1 MPVQP
6 AARVSVSRAT
16 SRRVRAAPLAAR
28 AAAPSTRKSVT
39 PSAVGPANAA
49 ESRYDACRP
58 LRIRNWLKA
67 RVPSVYERLTGQR
80 PWEELR
86 RLRELQWRP
95 AAELEAR
102 ALEKLRAIVSHA
114 HAHVPHYRDLL
125 RRAAVEPGEI
135 HSIADL
141 SRIPISR
148 KADLRSDPTGRVLAA
163 NLPARR
169 RATGSTAGSTGMPFR
184 FFTDRATAEVWL
196 GSYMLFR
203 EWANAPFGSRML
215 WIPGPAHASA
225 AAKSLAWMRAGAT
238 SLALGER
245 TIRLSDFEPDVA
257 ELCGR
262 IRRSVGEGGFAIWGF
277 PSYIARIAKEL
288 LESGA
293 ELPSSSSGRVHVR
306 GDAVPAQ
313 PPRDRGSVP
322 LPHRQPLLGLGS
334 APHGADVPGL
344 PRPAPREQSARSC
357 GWCGRTARR
366 RPRASLGEAIR
377 PVRGA
382 GDTRVGG
389 RVRGREVTEVCLPD
403 DRQPDQIVRTPQRL
417 GPDARLLE
425 SLPVEGHVGHRV
437 PDDRAELGEA
447 SGLERFRGLPLERS
461 EPPVLRQ
468 APAAGQPSV
477 KGKHDL
483 RDQPSVHGRASR
495 VPQRMPA
502 VNRPSRRSAGRP
514 RRPRRTPRERRA
526 APARAR
532 GSRGPRS
539 GRTRRP
545 SRDGR
550 AGRASPSSRPG
561 RRRW

>member
-1 MPVQP
+1 M
-6 AARVSVSRAT
+6 
-16 SRRVRAAPLAAR
+16 
-28 AAAPSTRKSVT
+28 
-39 PSAVGPANAA
+39 
-49 ESRYDACRP
+49 
-58 LRIRNWLKA
+58 RNWLKA

-148 KADLRSDPTGRVLAA
+148 KADLRPDPTGRVLAA

-203 EWANAPFGSRML
+203 EWANAPFGSTML

-293 ELPSSSSGRVHVR
+293 ELPSPPRVVFTYAETLSLLNRRAIEEAFRCRTANHYSAWEVLHMAQTCPDYPDLLHVNSERAIVRVVREDGSAAPAGEVGRVVVTDLANYVMPFINYEI
-306 GDAVPAQ
+306 GDWAMA
-313 PPRDRGSVP
+313 G
-322 LPHRQPLLGLGS
+322 
-334 APHGADVPGL
+334 
-344 PRPAPREQSARSC
+344 ESC
-357 GWCGRTARR
+357 PCGRGFPTLVSLEGRLGEVLRTPTGRTVLPIALCRFLNIRARAHPYIWEYQAVQTVPEHVQFRVVPTARLT
-366 RPRASLGEAIR
+366 P
-377 PVRGA
+377 
-382 GDTRVGG
+382 DRVDW
-389 RVRGREVTEVCLPD
+389 L
-403 DRQPDQIVRTPQRL
+403 
-417 GPDARLLE
+417 
-425 SLPVEGHVGHRV
+425 
-437 PDDRAELGEA
+437 RAELEGFLGPGVSVVVEPVARIPVEA
-447 SGLERFRGLPLERS
+447 SGKRLLVRS
-461 EPPVLRQ
+461 DV
-468 APAAGQPSV
+468 AA
-477 KGKHDL
+477 
-483 RDQPSVHGRASR
+483 A
-495 VPQRMPA
+495 
-502 VNRPSRRSAGRP
+502 
-514 RRPRRTPRERRA
+514 
-526 APARAR
+526 
-532 GSRGPRS
+532 
-539 GRTRRP
+539 
-545 SRDGR
+545 
-550 AGRASPSSRPG
+550 
-561 RRRW
+561 